1 MAKRASAKISP
12 IKLKIS
18 NPQQAASFRKILE
31 EISSE
36 QTFEGA
42 LQAVSQEIYSATKF
56 SGVAFE
62 LYDESSDSITVKSF
76 SGFEKISGDP
86 IFQVPASEAISFEA
100 IRSGARTTEENLSM
114 RTGAYAEFWKARGFA
129 WLSCFPLVSGNSR
142 FHGTLTLLHCC
153 AAQPDDVLLQWLR
166 SVSLLLG
173 TFCGAHFAG
182 EAEKTYRFLEIKI
195 QDVESKA
202 ESIVREAEGRALSKI
217 KEIELATALQIR
229 EANARARV
237 TEQKAAHQVQEI
249 QEKRSRELDE
259 FRRKAKEELDML
271 RQSHESARKSDALW
285 DEATGLPNKTLFSF
299 LLSRDLAHARRRKEL
314 VAVMFFEI
322 NRFRE
327 REIAEVADM
336 LTKQVI
342 QRLFP
347 TMREGDTV
355 VRIGE
360 GRFLWSVSGL
370 HEPEDMTMI
379 AQKMLTS
386 VSAPFDL
393 EGKQLTITGNI
404 GVSVFPSDGLDAET
418 LIAKAESALRQPG
431 SMTASSYRFSSP
443 ELNERI
449 RTQFLFK
456 KQLQEAASKQEIL
469 LHYQPIVGMDSSEVK
484 GIEALIRWKKPD
496 GRLVFPPDF
505 LGLAEKTGMSVRL
518 DEWVLRSAC
527 MEKNSW
533 QKEGLGSLRISINLS
548 SQSFWQMDKDR
559 LSGIL
564 RELGTRPDSLEF
576 EISESIILSDI
587 EKATSLMEQ
596 LRGMGVRL
604 TVDDFGTGGGSL
616 TSLKQYPVHTLKI
629 DPSFL
634 RGISATS
641 SNAPVVSAIISFA
654 HSLNIQVV
662 AEAVETADELEF
674 LRSLQ
679 CDGFQGKHHSPPL
692 AREHFREYLR
702 KRQTKPAIV
711 AGAQE
716 KVDRKEPSPKRELPK
731 TTVSEITQKIPE
743 EYSAVE
749 ANQVPPYVIQCSN
762 CQCTYD
768 AIKVPW
774 CSCLTSDPTLV
785 CPNCAK
791 CFCRASLAYRHR
803 IWDEA
808 PDTLWDY
815 KNVYESTQQ
824 TLPENT
830 PVALIKHPL
839 VLVVD
844 DERQILRTASRLIRG
859 LGYAVV
865 VAHDGEEG
873 IKLAKAYMPEV
884 ILSDALMPK
893 LDGREMCRLLRQDSQ
908 TAKIK
913 SIIMT
918 AFTGA
923 SKYKSSILKE
933 IECDEQ
939 IQKPVEFDR
948 LRAVLQKFLS

>member
-1 MAKRASAKISP
+1 MAKRASVKTSP
-12 IKLKIS
+12 TKLKIS

-36 QTFEGA
+36 QSFEGA
-42 LQAVSQEIYSATKF
+42 LQAVTEEIYSATKF
-56 SGVAFE
+56 SGVAVE
-62 LYDESSDSITVKSF
+62 LHDESSDAITVKSF
-76 SGFEKISGDP
+76 SGIERISGDP
-86 IFQVPASEAISFEA
+86 IFRVPASEAISFEA

-114 RTGAYAEFWKARGFA
+114 RTGAYAEFWKARRFG
-129 WLSCFPLVSGNSR
+129 WLSCFPLASGNTR
-142 FHGTLTLLHCC
+142 FQGTLTLLHC
-153 AAQPDDVLLQWLR
+153 AAVHPDDVLVQWLR
-166 SVSLLLG
+166 SVALLLG
-173 TFCGAHFAG
+173 TFCDAHFAS
-182 EAEKTYRFLEIKI
+182 ESEKRYRSLEIKF

-202 ESIVREAEGRALSKI
+202 GVIVREAEERALSKI
-217 KEIELATALQIR
+217 KEMEIATALQIR

-259 FRRKAKEELDML
+259 VRRKAKEDMEAL
-271 RQSHESARKSDALW
+271 IESHSAAPKPESLW
-285 DEATGLPNKTLFSF
+285 DDATGLPNKTLFSY
-299 LLSRDLAHARRRKEL
+299 LLSRDLAQARRRKEL

-327 REIAEVADM
+327 REIAEVADI
-336 LTKQVI
+336 LTRQVI
-342 QRLFP
+342 QRLLP
-347 TMREGDTV
+347 IMREGDAV
-355 VRIGE
+355 IRLGG

-370 HEPEDMTMI
+370 HEPEDITMI

-386 VSAPFDL
+386 VSVPFDL
-393 EGKQLTITGNI
+393 EGKHLAITGNI
-404 GVSVFPSDGLDAET
+404 GVSVFPTDGLDAET
-418 LIAKAESALRQPG
+418 LIAKAETALRQPG
-431 SMTASSYRFSSP
+431 SMTASSYRFSSA

-449 RTQFLFK
+449 RAQFLFK
-456 KQLQEAASKQEIL
+456 RQLQEAASKQEIC
-469 LHYQPIVGMDSSEVK
+469 LHYQPIVGMDAGELK

-496 GRLVFPPDF
+496 GRLALPQEF
-505 LGLAEKTGMSVRL
+505 LGLAENTGMSARL

-527 MEKNSW
+527 IEKNLW
-533 QKEGLGSLRISINLS
+533 QKEGFGSLRISVNLS

-559 LSGIL
+559 LSEIL

-576 EISESIILSDI
+576 EISESIILRDI
-587 EKATSLMEQ
+587 EKSISLMEQ
-596 LRGMGVRL
+596 IRGLGVRL

-629 DPSFL
+629 DPSLL
-634 RGISATS
+634 RGISPAS
-641 SNAPVVSAIISFA
+641 SNAPVVTAIISFA

-662 AEAVETADELEF
+662 AEAVETPDEVEF

-679 CDGFQGKHHSPPL
+679 CDGFQGKRHSPPL

-702 KRQTKPAIV
+702 KRQTKPAIA

-716 KVDRKEPSPKRELPK
+716 RVDPQDPSVNSELPK
-731 TTVSEITQKIPE
+731 RRVSEITQKIPE

-749 ANQVPPYVIQCSN
+749 ANQVPPYMIQCSN
-762 CQCTYD
+762 CQSTYD

-791 CFCRASLAYRHR
+791 CFCKAALAYRHKV
-803 IWDEA
+803 WDEA
-808 PDTLWDY
+808 PDALWEY
-815 KNVYESTQQ
+815 KNVYGSTQ
-824 TLPENT
+824 TALPENT

-844 DERQILRTASRLIRG
+844 DETQVLRTASRLIRG

-865 VAHDGEEG
+865 VARDGEEG

-893 LDGREMCRLLRQDSQ
+893 LDGREMCRLLKEDSQ

-918 AFTGA
+918 AFTGV
-923 SKYKSSILKE
+923 SKYKSTILKE

-948 LRAVLQKFLS
+948 LRSILQKMIS